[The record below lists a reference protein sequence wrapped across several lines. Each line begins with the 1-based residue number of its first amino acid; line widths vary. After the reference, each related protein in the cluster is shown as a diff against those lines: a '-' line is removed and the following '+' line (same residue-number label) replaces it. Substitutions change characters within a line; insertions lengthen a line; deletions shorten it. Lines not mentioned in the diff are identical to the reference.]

1 MAAVG
6 FAARYAARNIPK
18 FAQEAEMAMKSGK
31 LPVSVSEAFLIELK
45 ADTSSRAYVIVNN
58 IWSQPHIYYHN
69 NRVFYEVPFKQTNI
83 RGGNSD
89 ASIFYQTQA

>member
-31 LPVSVSEAFLIELK
+31 LPVSVSEAFLIELI
-45 ADTSSRAYVIVNN
+45 ADRSSRAYVIVSN
-58 IWSQPHIYYHN
+58 IWSHSHIYYRYHN
-69 NRVFYEVPFKQTNI
+69 NRVFDEVPFKQTNI
-83 RGGNSD
+83 RGG
-89 ASIFYQTQA
+89 QL